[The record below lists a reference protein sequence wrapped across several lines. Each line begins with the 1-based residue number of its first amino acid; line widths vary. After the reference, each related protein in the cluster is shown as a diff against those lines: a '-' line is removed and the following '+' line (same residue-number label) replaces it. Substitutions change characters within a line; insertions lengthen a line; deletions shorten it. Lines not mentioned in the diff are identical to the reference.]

1 MTFDFATVGE
11 VKVTM
16 DNCVNDILQHCGVTD
31 VRATPATA
39 TLFDV
44 RDAPKASEHE
54 RKYFHTYVAKIL
66 YVAKRVKPECLTAVA
81 FLSTRVTVCD
91 LDDMAK
97 LRRLLGY
104 VLGTRERGIVFRMGK
119 ELTVNVFIDAA
130 YGVHQNSGKSH
141 TGCVIILGEQGP
153 LYAKSSK
160 QKIVTKSSTE
170 AELVG
175 LSDTASQAIHTRR
188 FLMAQGYD
196 VGPAK
201 IHQDNKSCIALLK
214 RGGPGSERSRHIDIR
229 YFWVAERVINGEIA
243 IEHFGTEKM
252 FANILTKPMQGS
264 QFKLERQG
272 LTNWS
277 PSS

>member
-1 MTFDFATVGE
+1 MTVVVHVGDLVVTCVSESDIETFCRYLNKVYPETKETRGAFVDYIVMNFDFATVGE

-16 DNCVNDILQHCGVTD
+16 DNCVNDILQDCGVTN

-44 RDAPKASEHE
+44 RDAPRAMEHE
-54 RKYFHTYVAKIL
+54 RKYFHTYVAKML
-66 YVAKRVKPECLTAVA
+66 YVAKRVKPECLTVVA
-81 FLSTRVTVCD
+81 FLSTTAVTVCD

-130 YGVHQNSGKSH
+130 YGVHQNSGESQ

-175 LSDTASQAIHTRR
+175 LSDTASQAINTRC

-201 IHQDNKSCIALLK
+201 IH
-214 RGGPGSERSRHIDIR
+214 
-229 YFWVAERVINGEIA
+229 
-243 IEHFGTEKM
+243 
-252 FANILTKPMQGS
+252 
-264 QFKLERQG
+264 
-272 LTNWS
+272 
-277 PSS
+277 